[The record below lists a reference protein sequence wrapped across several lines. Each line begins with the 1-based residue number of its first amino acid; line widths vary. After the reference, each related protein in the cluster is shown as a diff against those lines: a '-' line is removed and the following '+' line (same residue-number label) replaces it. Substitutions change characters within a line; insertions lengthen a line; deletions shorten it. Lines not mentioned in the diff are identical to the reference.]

1 MEKNKKS
8 LKKTTSL
15 KKQKKII
22 AEDLKEKKTKKPS
35 DLVDRKNKEAR
46 LKIPVLD
53 KSGIIKDEIKP
64 IRELVNLKINPRL
77 IAHYVRVYLA
87 NQRQGTVSTKTRG
100 EVSGSTRKIYR
111 QKGTGRARHGD
122 IKAPIFV
129 GGGVA
134 HGPKMRDFSLKIN
147 KKQKNKVFLMVLKE
161 KIENQLLMILE
172 DVSGLKPKTKDFV
185 SLLNG
190 LNLKNEK
197 KLLIVYSK
205 KDNKNLVLGSR
216 NLDNVILSSVE
227 SLNPYLLLTTSKALF
242 TKTAFEIL
250 MRKYED
256 Q

>member
-1 MEKNKKS
+1 MEKNKKP
-8 LKKTTSL
+8 LRKTTSL
-15 KKQKKII
+15 KKQKKLI
-22 AEDLKEKKTKKPS
+22 AKDLKEKKTKKPS
-35 DLVDRKNKEAR
+35 DLVDKKNKEAR

-53 KSGIIKDEIKP
+53 KSGIIKEEIEPVK
-64 IRELVNLKINPRL
+64 ELVNLKINPRL

-100 EVSGSTRKIYR
+100 EVSGSTKKIYR

-147 KKQKNKVFLMVLKE
+147 KKQKTKVFSMVIKE
-161 KIENQLLMILE
+161 KIENRSLMIIE
-172 DVSGLKPKTKDFV
+172 DFEDLKPKTKDFV
-185 SLLNG
+185 TFLKLLNLG
-190 LNLKNEK
+190 EAK
-197 KLLIVYSK
+197 KILIVYSK
-205 KDNKNLVLGSR
+205 KDNRNLVLASR
-216 NLDNVILSSVE
+216 NLDNVFLSSIE

-242 TKTAFEIL
+242 TRSAFDSL
-250 MRKYED
+250 MKKYEN